1 MLIDITGYVTEAYG
15 HNKFKI
21 KITSDRIGS
30 LSDIQVSKEVGVFI
44 KPYYYP
50 TDYYTEFKPTGES
63 EYKKNEVNNCIFLSQ
78 VLRRGDEIKCSVF
91 IVEGELRNGRETYTI
106 NSNRKD
112 IETYADF
119 TPLWLYPD
127 PQFFKRLEVDSRE
140 SLKFRKQWFY
150 TCVNREKYKKI
161 TGYTLYGYGGKKW
174 INKNPKLTFPILWWI
189 HVKTIVF
196 DLWERLTGQENLRKN
211 KLTIIGLIVG
221 IMSLVATIIFGLI
234 SIIF

>member
-15 HNKFKI
+15 NNKFKI

-44 KPYYYP
+44 KSYYYP

-63 EYKKNEVNNCIFLSQ
+63 EYKKNKVNNCIFLSQ

-161 TGYTLYGYGGKKW
+161 TGYTLYGYGDKKW
-174 INKNPKLTFPILWWI
+174 INKNPIIIVPIIWWI
-189 HVKTIVF
+189 QVKTTVSN
-196 DLWERLTGQENLRKN
+196 LWERLTGQEKN
-211 KLTIIGLIVG
+211 KSTTINTVVTIIGIIVAIIG
-221 IMSLVATIIFGLI
+221 IIVAIWFR
-234 SIIF
+234 